1 MLNFFLQQYAK
12 SMEGKIGM
20 KRRNMMQTLS
30 LVLVAVM
37 ILAILPATSLAADV
51 VASGNCGA
59 SVGGNPAS
67 DAQWTLYSDGL
78 LSITVTG
85 GDAADASMYNYGS
98 ASECPWAD
106 GKNSVNV
113 QTVEIDSGIAD
124 IGKYAFSGLANLTSV
139 SIPASVTSIGDYA
152 FNSSGQLSSVTF
164 ASGSALTSIGKYAFF
179 NCTALTDMTIPAGV
193 SVIGQNAFAGCA
205 NLAHIVLPSSVTAVS
220 DYAFNGCSALT
231 EVTIPASVT
240 SIGTNAFNGCTN
252 LKTVKFEG
260 GKPTTLDTAAF
271 NGLAN
276 AIFYYPLANST
287 SWATAPE
294 VGATSPKW
302 RAYTTE
308 TNTITVSTPNT
319 VSRTNAH
326 ITLTSSPVN
335 FAADR
340 AVSHFSVDA
349 GADNPGYSVSGMN
362 SSGESGT
369 ESNSVTLTIAKPAG
383 KPWVERLSITVSPN
397 ALAADVLKEDGG
409 VVSTSL
415 TAEITHTH
423 TADSDGYCVADDGH
437 CMHTKGADGFCTTTG
452 CTHPAGCT
460 CGGGSGTGE
469 PAEPPSPPP
478 SESPSP
484 SPDPTTPPSRPV
496 YVAPDPTPTPEPEL
510 PNGGEIGVPT
520 EVDEVV
526 SIVQDIVKEK
536 TAVDEYV
543 DWIDRI
549 EPPEYASNFYEV
561 LSDGTASGEEFSACF
576 VEDDYFTVDPNVKQ
590 SETAD
595 YDIDTVEEFAFSL
608 TDIYGN
614 DTPVLDST
622 SFSDESFYTV
632 GVSDGDTKVDYA
644 SLKTGDVVKT
654 PNFNGVFV
662 VSKAAGD
669 DFDAVKKETVAYIGT
684 VYQAFDRDHPEVFWL
699 SGKCK
704 IRITTAKSSDG
715 SKTAYF
721 FLALADK
728 DGFTMRSPDWTA
740 SGAVTAGIARRD
752 AAIDKILKA
761 VTGDTPEEKMRSINR
776 ILTEQNEYNTTPD
789 LTTIG
794 NEPHECLSALEG
806 RTGNSGP
813 VCEGYARAFKI
824 LCDKLGILCVLEDG
838 YAKPTADSTG
848 TFHMW
853 NAVKLGD
860 QWFGTDVTWNDPIV
874 AGVSGAKSGY
884 ENELFLLVGATTEI
898 MGQTFAVSHPA
909 INRAAQ
915 GGVSFNNGPAL
926 AAFAFDPDIL
936 AMPFADVHA
945 DDWFAP
951 AVAYVYKHGLMVGTD
966 EKTFSPSDSVT
977 RGQLWMVLARLAGE
991 APEGMDAA
999 LEWAVANGVTDGT
1012 APADDLTR
1020 QQLVTALYRYCA
1032 LAEYDTS
1039 AAAELTGFP
1048 DGSSVAD
1055 YAVDAMKWAI
1065 GVEIIKG
1072 ADGEI
1077 KPNDT
1082 ATRAEFATVM
1092 QRFCAKIDA

>member
-1 MLNFFLQQYAK
+1 M
-12 SMEGKIGM
+12 
-20 KRRNMMQTLS
+20 RTLS
-30 LVLVAVM
+30 LVLAAVM
-37 ILAILPATSLAADV
+37 ILAMLPATSLAADV
-51 VASGNCGA
+51 VASGDCGYPV
-59 SVGGNPAS
+59 SGDTPSS

-78 LSITVTG
+78 LSITATE
-85 GDAADASMYNYGS
+85 GDAAGASMYNYGS
-98 ASECPWAD
+98 ASDCPWAD
-106 GKNSVNV
+106 GQNSVNV
-113 QTVEIDSGIAD
+113 QTVEIGSGIAD
-124 IGKYAFSGLANLTSV
+124 IGQYAFSGLANLTSV

-152 FNSSGQLSSVTF
+152 FNGSQQLSSVTF
-164 ASGSALTSIGKYAFF
+164 ASGSTLTSIGQHAFF
-179 NCTALTDMTIPAGV
+179 NCKALTDMTIPAGV
-193 SVIGQNAFAGCA
+193 STIGQNAFAGCT
-205 NLAHIVLPSSVTAVS
+205 NLAHVSLPSGLTAVA
-220 DYAFNGCSALT
+220 DHTFEGCSKLIDITIPANVTSIGTSAFSTCTALT
-231 EVTIPASVT
+231 EVTIPASVN
-240 SIGTNAFNGCTN
+240 SIGTSAFNSCTN

-260 GKPTTLDTAAF
+260 NKPTTLDTTSFRA
-271 NGLAN
+271 LTN
-276 AIFYYPLANST
+276 AIFYYPLANSA
-287 SWATAPE
+287 SWAPAPE
-294 VGATSPKW
+294 VGATNPKW

-308 TNTITVSTPNT
+308 TNTITVSAPNT
-319 VSRTNAH
+319 VSSTNAY

-349 GADNPGYSVSGMN
+349 GEDNPGYSVTGMN
-362 SSGESGT
+362 SSGASGT

-383 KPWVERLSITVSPN
+383 KPWVERLSIIVSPN
-397 ALAADVLKEDGG
+397 ALAADVLSEDSG

-415 TAEITHTH
+415 TADITHTH
-423 TADSDGYCVADDGH
+423 TAGSDGYCVADDGH
-437 CMHTKGADGFCTTTG
+437 CMHTKGADGFCTTDG
-452 CTHPAGCT
+452 CEHLSTCT
-460 CGGGSGTGE
+460 CGGVYDIGDA
-469 PAEPPSPPP
+469 PIDSPPP
-478 SESPSP
+478 SANP
-484 SPDPTTPPSRPV
+484 PV
-496 YVAPDPTPTPEPEL
+496 YYPTNPEPTPTPEPVL
-510 PNGGEIGVPT
+510 PNGGEIGVPNAA
-520 EVDEVV
+520 DEVV

-561 LSDGTASGEEFSACF
+561 LSDGTESGEEFSACL
-576 VEDDYFTVDPNVKQ
+576 VEDDYFTVDPRTEQ
-590 SETAD
+590 SGTVD
-595 YDIDTVEEFAFSL
+595 YDVDAVEEFAFSL

-632 GVSDGDTKVDYA
+632 GVSYGDTKVDYA
-644 SLKTGDVVKT
+644 SLKTGDVVRT

-662 VSKAAGD
+662 VSKATGD

-704 IRITTAKSSDG
+704 IRITTAKSADG
-715 SKTAYF
+715 VKNAYF
-721 FLALADK
+721 FLSLADK

-740 SGAVTAGIARRD
+740 SGAVAAGIARRD

-761 VTGDTPEEKMRSINR
+761 VTGDTAEEKMRSINR

-806 RTGNSGP
+806 RVGRSGP

-860 QWFGTDVTWNDPIV
+860 QWFGTDVTWNDPVV
-874 AGVSGAKSGY
+874 AGISGAKSGY
-884 ENELFLLVGATTEI
+884 ENEQFLLVGATTEI

-909 INRAAQ
+909 INRATQ

-926 AAFAFDPDIL
+926 SAFAFAFDPAIL
-936 AMPFADVHA
+936 SLPFADIRA
-945 DDWFAP
+945 NDWFAP
-951 AVAYVYKHGLMVGTD
+951 AVAYVYKQGLMVGTD
-966 EKTFSPSDSVT
+966 EKSFSPNESVT

-991 APEGMDAA
+991 QPESMDVA
-999 LEWAVANGVTDGT
+999 LEWTVENGITDGT
-1012 APADDLTR
+1012 APADNLSR
-1020 QQLVTALYRYCA
+1020 QQLVTALYRYCE
-1032 LAEYDTS
+1032 LKKYDTADS
-1039 AAAELTGFP
+1039 AELTGFP
-1048 DGSSVAD
+1048 DGDSVAE
-1055 YAVDAMKWAI
+1055 YAVGAMKWAI
-1065 GVEIIKG
+1065 DAEIIRG
-1072 ADGEI
+1072 SDGEI

-1082 ATRAEFATVM
+1082 ATRAEFAAVM
-1092 QRFCAKIDA
+1092 QRFCAKIGA

>member
-1 MLNFFLQQYAK
+1 
-12 SMEGKIGM
+12 M
-20 KRRNMMQTLS
+20 KRRNVMRTLS
-30 LVLVAVM
+30 LVLAAVM
-37 ILAILPATSLAADV
+37 ILAILPATVQAAE
-51 VASGNCGA
+51 VASGGCGDGVKWSLDDSGTLTISMGEYGGTGKMTDYA
-59 SVGGNPAS
+59 SGA
-67 DAQWTLYSDGL
+67 
-78 LSITVTG
+78 G
-85 GDAADASMYNYGS
+85 GDGGGPAWDAAA
-98 ASECPWAD
+98 
-106 GKNSVNV
+106 VR
-113 QTVEIDSGIAD
+113 TVVIEEGVTTV
-124 IGKYAFSGLANLTSV
+124 GQYAFSGLANLTSV
-139 SIPASVTSIGDYA
+139 SIPASVTSIGNYA
-152 FNSSGQLSSVTF
+152 FNSSRQLSSVTF
-164 ASGSALTSIGKYAFF
+164 ASGSALTSIGQHAFF
-179 NCTALTDMTIPAGV
+179 NCTSLTDMTIPANV
-193 SVIGQNAFAGCA
+193 STIGQNAFAGCT
-205 NLAHIVLPSSVTAVS
+205 NLTRVSLPSGLTAVA
-220 DYAFNGCSALT
+220 DHTFEGCSALT
-231 EVTIPASVT
+231 EVTIPASVN
-240 SIGTNAFNGCTN
+240 SIGISAFNSCTN

-260 GKPTTLDTAAF
+260 DKPTTLDATAFRA
-271 NGLAN
+271 LTN
-276 AIFYYPLANST
+276 AIFYYPLANSS

-308 TNTITVSTPNT
+308 TNTITVSAPNT
-319 VSRTNAH
+319 VSSTNAY

-349 GADNPGYSVSGMN
+349 GADNPGYSVTGMN
-362 SSGESGT
+362 SSGASGT

-383 KPWVERLSITVSPN
+383 KPWVERISITVSPN

-409 VVSTSL
+409 VVSTNL
-415 TAEITHTH
+415 TADITHTH
-423 TADSDGYCVADDGH
+423 TAGSDGYCVADDGH
-437 CMHTKGADGFCTTTG
+437 CMHTKGADGFCTTSG
-452 CTHPAGCT
+452 CGHPSTCT
-460 CGGGSGTGE
+460 CGGGYDIGDAPTD
-469 PAEPPSPPP
+469 SPPP
-478 SESPSP
+478 STNP
-484 SPDPTTPPSRPV
+484 PV
-496 YVAPDPTPTPEPEL
+496 YYPTNPEPTPTPEPVL
-510 PNGGEIGVPT
+510 PNGGEIGIPT
-520 EVDEVV
+520 AADEVV

-561 LSDGTASGEEFSACF
+561 LSDGADSGSELAACL
-576 VEDDYFTVDPNVKQ
+576 VEDDYFTVDPRTEQ
-590 SETAD
+590 SGTVD
-595 YDIDTVEEFAFSL
+595 YDVDTVEEFAFSL

-622 SFSDESFYTV
+622 SFADESFYTV
-632 GVSDGDTKVDYA
+632 GVSEGDTKVDYA
-644 SLKTGDVVKT
+644 ALKTGDVVKT

-704 IRITTAKSSDG
+704 IRITTAKSADG
-715 SKTAYF
+715 TKNAYF
-721 FLALADK
+721 FLSLADK

-740 SGAVTAGIARRD
+740 SGAVAAGIARRD

-761 VTGDTPEEKMRSINR
+761 VTGDTAEEKMRSINR
-776 ILTEQNEYNTTPD
+776 ILTEQNEYNTTHD

-806 RTGNSGP
+806 RVGRSGP

-860 QWFGTDVTWNDPIV
+860 QWFGTDVTWNDPVV
-874 AGVSGAKSGY
+874 AGISGAKSGY
-884 ENELFLLVGATTEI
+884 ENEQFLLVGATTEI

-926 AAFAFDPDIL
+926 SAFAFDPAIL
-936 AMPFADVHA
+936 ALPFADIRA
-945 DDWFAP
+945 NDWFAS
-951 AVAYVYKHGLMVGTD
+951 AVAYVYKQGLMVGTD
-966 EKTFSPSDSVT
+966 EKTFSPNSSVT

-991 APEGMDAA
+991 APESMDAA
-999 LEWAVANGVTDGT
+999 LEWAVENGITDGT
-1012 APADDLTR
+1012 APADNLTR
-1020 QQLVTALYRYCA
+1020 QQLVTALYRYCE
-1032 LAEYDTS
+1032 LKNHDTS
-1039 AAAELTGFP
+1039 DSSELADFP
-1048 DGSSVAD
+1048 DADSVAD
-1055 YAVDAMKWAI
+1055 YAVDAMKWAV
-1065 GVEIIKG
+1065 GAGIIRG
-1072 ADGEI
+1072 SDGEI

-1082 ATRAEFATVM
+1082 ATRAEFAAVM
-1092 QRFCAKIDA
+1092 QRFCVKIDA

>member
-1 MLNFFLQQYAK
+1 
-12 SMEGKIGM
+12 MEGKIGM
-20 KRRNMMQTLS
+20 KRRNVMRTLS
-30 LVLVAVM
+30 LMLAAVM
-37 ILAILPATSLAADV
+37 ILAILPATVQAAE
-51 VASGNCGA
+51 VASGGCGDGVEWSLDDSGTLTISMGEYGGTGKMTDYA
-59 SVGGNPAS
+59 SGA
-67 DAQWTLYSDGL
+67 
-78 LSITVTG
+78 G
-85 GDAADASMYNYGS
+85 GDGGGPAWDAAA
-98 ASECPWAD
+98 
-106 GKNSVNV
+106 VR
-113 QTVEIDSGIAD
+113 TVVIEEGVTTV
-124 IGKYAFSGLANLTSV
+124 GQYAFSGLANLTSV
-139 SIPASVTSIGDYA
+139 SIPASVTSIGNYA
-152 FNSSGQLSSVTF
+152 FNSSRQLSSVTF
-164 ASGSALTSIGKYAFF
+164 ASGIALTSIGQHTFF
-179 NCTALTDMTIPAGV
+179 NCTSLTDMTIPANV
-193 SVIGQNAFAGCA
+193 STIGQNAFAGCT
-205 NLAHIVLPSSVTAVS
+205 NLARVSLPSGLTAVA
-220 DYAFNGCSALT
+220 DHTFEGCSALT
-231 EVTIPASVT
+231 EVTIPASVN
-240 SIGTNAFNGCTN
+240 SIGTSAFNSCTN

-260 GKPTTLDTAAF
+260 DKPTTLDATAFRA
-271 NGLAN
+271 LTN
-276 AIFYYPLANST
+276 AIFYYPLANSS
-287 SWATAPE
+287 SWATTPE

-308 TNTITVSTPNT
+308 TNTITVSAPNT
-319 VSRTNAH
+319 VSSTNAY

-335 FAADR
+335 FAKDR

-349 GADNPGYSVSGMN
+349 GADNPGYSVTGMN
-362 SSGESGT
+362 SSGASGT

-383 KPWVERLSITVSPN
+383 KPWVERISITVSPN

-409 VVSTSL
+409 VVSTNL
-415 TAEITHTH
+415 TADITHTH
-423 TADSDGYCVADDGH
+423 TAGSDGYCIADDGH
-437 CMHTKGADGFCTTTG
+437 CMHTKGTDGFCTTSG
-452 CTHPAGCT
+452 CGHPSTCT
-460 CGGGSGTGE
+460 CGGGYDIGDAPTD
-469 PAEPPSPPP
+469 SPPP
-478 SESPSP
+478 STNP
-484 SPDPTTPPSRPV
+484 PV
-496 YVAPDPTPTPEPEL
+496 YYPTNTEPTPTPEPEL
-510 PNGGEIGVPT
+510 PNGGEIGIPT
-520 EVDEVV
+520 AADEVV

-561 LSDGTASGEEFSACF
+561 LSDGADSGSELAACL
-576 VEDDYFTVDPNVKQ
+576 VEDDYFTVDPRTEQ
-590 SETAD
+590 SGTVD
-595 YDIDTVEEFAFSL
+595 YDVDTVEEFAFSL

-622 SFSDESFYTV
+622 SFADESFYTV
-632 GVSDGDTKVDYA
+632 GVSEGDTKVDYA
-644 SLKTGDVVKT
+644 ALKTGDVVKT

-704 IRITTAKSSDG
+704 IRITTAKSADG
-715 SKTAYF
+715 TKNAYF
-721 FLALADK
+721 FLSLADK

-740 SGAVTAGIARRD
+740 SGAVAAGIARRD

-761 VTGDTPEEKMRSINR
+761 VTGDTAEEKMRSINR

-806 RTGNSGP
+806 RVGRSGP

-860 QWFGTDVTWNDPIV
+860 QWFGTDVTWNDPVV
-874 AGVSGAKSGY
+874 AGISGAKSGY
-884 ENELFLLVGATTEI
+884 ENEQFLLVGATTEI

-926 AAFAFDPDIL
+926 SAFAFDPAIL
-936 AMPFADVHA
+936 TLPFADIRA
-945 DDWFAP
+945 NDWFAS
-951 AVAYVYKHGLMVGTD
+951 AVAYVYKQGLMVGTD
-966 EKTFSPSDSVT
+966 EKTFSPNSSVT

-991 APEGMDAA
+991 APESMDAA
-999 LEWAVANGVTDGT
+999 LEWAVENGITDGT
-1012 APADDLTR
+1012 APAENLTR
-1020 QQLVTALYRYCA
+1020 QQLVTALYRYCGLKEQDTA
-1032 LAEYDTS
+1032 DTS
-1039 AAAELTGFP
+1039 ELTGFP
-1048 DGSSVAD
+1048 DGDSVAE
-1055 YAVDAMKWAI
+1055 YALGAMKWAI
-1065 GVEIIKG
+1065 GAEIIRG
-1072 ADGEI
+1072 SDGKI

-1082 ATRAEFATVM
+1082 ATRAEFAAVM